1 MDNIFSIINFDDG
14 QKSKIINSP
23 RSLEACLKSGI
34 DPSELKKRSREK
46 FVSVKLTEEMI
57 DKKFEAFE
65 KKRQGYDDFQSVVM
79 YIIFSFNF
87 LSDKIEMVKAAREE
101 IIEFNRKKM
110 SSSNGDKGI
119 DLVEMMALQAAERSS
134 GMMAAEIARM
144 ESLRRRQEKEIA
156 KMIEKEKLSADLQLK
171 IKKGEDEALK
181 KERDRLKKVAEAK
194 IVAQKKQIKFLQDKA
209 EQVYSNISN
218 ISDI

>member
-1 MDNIFSIINFDDG
+1 
-14 QKSKIINSP
+14 
-23 RSLEACLKSGI
+23 
-34 DPSELKKRSREK
+34 
-46 FVSVKLTEEMI
+46 
-57 DKKFEAFE
+57 
-65 KKRQGYDDFQSVVM
+65 
-79 YIIFSFNF
+79 
-87 LSDKIEMVKAAREE
+87 MVKAAREE

-209 EQVYSNISN
+209 EQVYSNISDNSN
-218 ISDI
+218 I